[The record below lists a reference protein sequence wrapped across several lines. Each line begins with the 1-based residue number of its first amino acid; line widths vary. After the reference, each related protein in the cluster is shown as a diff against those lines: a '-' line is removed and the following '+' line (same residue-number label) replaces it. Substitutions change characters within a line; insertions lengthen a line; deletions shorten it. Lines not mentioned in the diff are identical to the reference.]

1 MISYISQ
8 RFDVLVQSNT
18 ISGQVLVVAVLE
30 YLEQLIPSVST

>member
-8 RFDVLVQSNT
+8 RFDVLVQSNA

-30 YLEQLIPSVST
+30 YLEQLIPSVSS